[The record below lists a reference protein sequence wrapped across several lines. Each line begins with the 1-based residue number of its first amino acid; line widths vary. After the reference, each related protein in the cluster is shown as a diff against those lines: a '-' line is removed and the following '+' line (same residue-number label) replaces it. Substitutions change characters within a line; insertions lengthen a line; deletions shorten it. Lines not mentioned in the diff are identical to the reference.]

1 MEAKFDLFEDEDPHP
16 NLIYQ
21 CHEIASESS
30 DVVYSKKG
38 SAPPTPIKITR
49 KQLKEPKSKEKF
61 DELGFLSAYILEMA
75 QHEEVTEENTQKQAQ
90 EVSGHG
96 KLFYL
101 DTCKPQCICRL
112 SVPDFSSD
120 VPSPPADG
128 KKCNSAT
135 KKSVRFKTCEGLKTS
150 STSKN
155 STYKSEVH

>member
-16 NLIYQ
+16 DLIYQ

-30 DVVYSKKG
+30 DVVYSKEG

-49 KQLKEPKSKEKF
+49 KQIREPKSKEKF

-75 QHEEVTEENTQKQAQ
+75 QHEEVTEENNQKQSQ
-90 EVSGHG
+90 EVSEHG

-128 KKCNSAT
+128 KKCDSAT
-135 KKSVRFKTCEGLKTS
+135 TKSVRFKTCEGLKTS
-150 STSKN
+150 STSK
-155 STYKSEVH
+155 TYKSEVHP